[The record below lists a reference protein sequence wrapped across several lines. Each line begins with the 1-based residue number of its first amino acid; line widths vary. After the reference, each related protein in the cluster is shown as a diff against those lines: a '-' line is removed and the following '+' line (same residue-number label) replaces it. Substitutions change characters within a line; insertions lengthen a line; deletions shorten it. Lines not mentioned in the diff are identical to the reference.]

1 MTVNNLMDKAEQ
13 SLRAREVF
21 TVVDANGEIREDV
34 KVITP
39 LMQEASKKKKELET
53 YRNRTDNPFTLV
65 SMEASK
71 EVALLEELNTK
82 ELGYFLI
89 LLSYVDYSNM
99 LKRASDANIPMTE
112 KELGEALK
120 IKNKK
125 HYAKVIEKFIELGLM
140 YQESVTLYNK
150 EHQAFFIDKKYC
162 IRGSNRSDKVVKLF
176 IGSVQ
181 ELYNQEE
188 IKPADI
194 GFLFKVL
201 PYMHFQS
208 NHLVKHPYERD
219 FAKAEALSQANIIEL
234 TGLDKKNVQKHMRM
248 KLSGINVFGTF
259 RAGRN
264 SVYKVNPSLF
274 FRGLEPDEKLKAD
287 FTLTGQSL

>member
-1 MTVNNLMDKAEQ
+1 MTVRSLMKSAEQ
-13 SLRAREVF
+13 RIRGKEVF
-21 TVVDANGEIREDV
+21 TVIDANGEIREDV

-39 LMQEASKKKKELET
+39 LMQEAAKKRKELET
-53 YRNRTDNPFTLV
+53 YRSRTDNPFTLV

-89 LLSYVDYSNM
+89 LQSYVDYSNM
-99 LKRASDANIPMTE
+99 LKKSSDANIPMTE
-112 KELGEALK
+112 RELGEALK
-120 IKNKK
+120 IKNRK
-125 HYAKVIEKFIELGLM
+125 HYIKVIDKFISLGLI
-140 YQESVTLYNK
+140 YKESVTHYNK
-150 EHQAFFIDKKYC
+150 EYQAFFIDKKYC
-162 IRGSNRSDKVVKLF
+162 IRGSNRSDKVVKMF

-194 GFLFKVL
+194 GFLFKIL

-208 NHLVKHPYERD
+208 NHLVRHPYERD
-219 FAKAEALSQANIIEL
+219 FAKAEPLSQANIIEI

-248 KLSGINVFGTF
+248 KLSGVSVFGTF
-259 RAGRN
+259 RTGRN
-264 SVYKVNPSLF
+264 SVYKVNPGLF
-274 FRGLEPDEKLKAD
+274 FRGVKPDEILLAD
-287 FTLTGQSL
+287 FKLTGQSL